1 MIMEN
6 DNFGNNDQSIFEKLE
21 KIGSGT
27 YGKVYKGR
35 LKETGQIIAIKKMK
49 IDIENEGIPSTAL
62 REITILKELNH
73 KNILK
78 IIDVVCEENKLY
90 LLFEYLDYDL
100 QKYMQMA
107 LNNELGTFKFTKE
120 IIRSY
125 IYQILDGVSY
135 CHNRKILHRDLKPQN
150 ILINK
155 EGQLKIADFGL
166 ARTFSLTERP
176 YTKEVLS
183 LWYRAPELLLGTDIY
198 STAVDIWS
206 IGCIFAEMFL
216 NHPLFL
222 GENEID
228 QLTKI
233 FEIMGTPDKNI
244 LQNLK
249 INNNYSDENFP
260 VYQKKNLKDIICDMD
275 LYGLDLLEKMLDY
288 LPERRISAKDALNH
302 PYFNEIKKNK
312 I

>member
-1 MIMEN
+1 
-6 DNFGNNDQSIFEKLE
+6 
-21 KIGSGT
+21 
-27 YGKVYKGR
+27 
-35 LKETGQIIAIKKMK
+35 MK

-73 KNILK
+73 ENILK

-155 EGQLKIADFGL
+155 EGKLKIADFGL

-222 GENEID
+222 GENEIN

-260 VYQKKNLKDIICDMD
+260 VYQKKNLKDLICDMD

-288 LPERRISAKDALNH
+288 LPDRRISAKDALNH

>member
-1 MIMEN
+1 MEN

-35 LKETGQIIAIKKMK
+35 LKETSQIIAIKKMK

-73 KNILK
+73 ENILK
-78 IIDVVCEENKLY
+78 IIDVVCEDNKLY

-100 QKYMQMA
+100 QKYLQMIQ
-107 LNNELGTFKFTKE
+107 NNELGNLKFTNE
-120 IIRSY
+120 IICSY
-125 IYQILDGVSY
+125 LYQILDGVAY
-135 CHNRKILHRDLKPQN
+135 CHNRKIIHRDLKPQN

-183 LWYRAPELLLGTDIY
+183 LWYRAPELLMGTDIY

-216 NHPLFL
+216 MHPLFL

-228 QLTKI
+228 QLAKI
-233 FEIMGTPDKNI
+233 FEIMGTPDKSFF
-244 LQNLK
+244 QMLK
-249 INNNYSDENFP
+249 INNNYNDENFP
-260 VYQKKNLKDIICDMD
+260 NYQKKNLKDIIPDID
-275 LYGLDLLEKMLDY
+275 IYGLDLLEKMLDY
-288 LPERRISAKDALNH
+288 SPEKRINAKDALNH
-302 PYFNEIKKNK
+302 PYFDKIKKKK